1 MTQWLFLSESNKF
14 FALAVYEMS
23 LVASPRSMQTTS
35 MGLFRF
41 LDGAGSLINIAAVY
55 TSYGNHVEIYLGT
68 GIVTIVIGIVLL
80 VILENKIG
88 VGLTTF

>member
-1 MTQWLFLSESNKF
+1 MTYWLLLFETDKF

-23 LVASPRSMQTTS
+23 LVASPCSMQSTS

-55 TSYGNHVEIYLGT
+55 TSYGRHVEIYLGT
-68 GIVTIVIGIVLL
+68 GIVTIALGIVLL
-80 VILENKIG
+80 VILEKKIS
-88 VGLTTF
+88 VGLTAF

>member
-1 MTQWLFLSESNKF
+1 MLFETDKF

-23 LVASPRSMQTTS
+23 LVATPRLMQTTS

-55 TSYGNHVEIYLGT
+55 TSYGNRVEIYLGT

-80 VILENKIG
+80 LTREKKIG
-88 VGLTTF
+88 VGLTAF